1 MNALE
6 LRQLSRRIGDRALL
20 NQFSLWPLAG
30 LDPVNGELI
39 LLNGPGSWLNR
50 PGG

>member
-20 NQFSLWPLAG
+20 DQLSLWPQAG
-30 LDPVNGELI
+30 LDPVNGEQI

>member
-20 NQFSLWPLAG
+20 DQLSLWLLAE
-30 LDPVNGELI
+30 LDPVNGERI
-39 LLNGPGSWLNR
+39 LLNGPGGWLNR